1 LKQPQ
6 SLFFKILFTVTAFAV
21 LSGGF
26 LLAPGRLVAQDSA
39 PAPAATTDQHK
50 SGPTLGGELRP
61 GQVRKEEAEEND
73 VYRHTPLVQS
83 ISDAIFHDDKNSPD
97 AEKQSVRAGHTEK
110 TASAFEW
117 INFAIIALA
126 IVIPLAKF
134 VPKMLRKRSETLKE
148 NLETA
153 RKTTADGN
161 SRLSAVE
168 AQLSRL
174 DDEIAKIRAQVE
186 EESKQD
192 EVRIKATIEEE
203 SARIV
208 AAAEQEIGVAAAQA
222 RRGLRHFAAD
232 LAIEQA
238 TKQLVLTPETDRA
251 LIAEFVS
258 DVTTNGARKAGQN
271 LFHITPALSPMW

>member
-1 LKQPQ
+1 MKQPQ

-271 LFHITPALSPMW
+271 